1 MSLEQSYINLY
12 TTHRAKLFAGAPDAL
27 NQYRDVAM
35 ETFRMQGF
43 PSRKVEDYRYI
54 DVNAAFDGKQ
64 TYSMP
69 LKTTPLGETKGKP
82 IGVNNI
88 ELLNRYYTKAADNQ
102 DPITALNTALT
113 QECLCIHVA
122 KNQQLEKPIELTD
135 IFAAGTDQ
143 MEHKRI
149 LIVLEEGASA
159 VLLLH
164 YMTRDKFHYLAT
176 QVIEVFVGDNA
187 NLQLYELEETHTSCT
202 RFNNV
207 YFHMGRYA
215 TVKHNNI
222 ALFNGVTR
230 NTVKAYLKGEYGEVT
245 LNGCVMADKN
255 QVVDNNTLIRH
266 DVPNCTS
273 HELYKYVVDEQSVG
287 AFAGKVYVAEGAQKS
302 VSEEVNQN
310 ICASDEARMY
320 TQPML
325 EIYADDVKCSHGSTV
340 GKLDEMALFYLRQRG
355 IPLAE
360 ARMLLMQAFVG
371 QVIEEIPIAP
381 LRDRLHIMIEQ
392 RLKGEFDKCVGCAR
406 CDK

>member
-1 MSLEQSYINLY
+1 MRPEQAYIDLY
-12 TTHRAKLFAGAPDAL
+12 KAHRTQLFAGAPEVL
-27 NQYRDVAM
+27 NQMRDVAI
-35 ETFRMQGF
+35 ETFDKQGF
-43 PSRKVEDYRYI
+43 PSVKVEDYRYM
-54 DVNAAFDGKQ
+54 DVSKAFEGKQ
-64 TYSMP
+64 TYAMP
-69 LKTTPLGETKGKP
+69 LTTSPLGDTKGHP
-82 IGVNNI
+82 ISINNMD
-88 ELLNRYYTKAADNQ
+88 LLKGYYAKVADNK
-102 DPITALNTALT
+102 DSITALNTALT
-113 QECLCIHVA
+113 QECLCIHIA
-122 KNQQLEKPIELTD
+122 KNQQLDKPIELTD
-135 IFAAGTDQ
+135 SFASETNL

-159 VLLLH
+159 QILLH
-164 YMTRDKFHYLAT
+164 YLTRDKSHYLAT
-176 QVIEVFVGDNA
+176 QVIEVFVDDNA
-187 NLQLYELEETHTSCT
+187 HLQFYELEETHTSCT

-207 YFHMGRYA
+207 YFHIGRYA
-215 TVKHNNI
+215 TVRHNNI
-222 ALFNGVTR
+222 TLFNGITR
-230 NTVKAYLKGEYGEVT
+230 NTIKAYLKGEYSEVT

-255 QVVDNNTLIRH
+255 QMVDNNTLIRH
-266 DVPNCTS
+266 EVPNCTS

-371 QVIEEIPIAP
+371 QVIDEIPIHP

-392 RLKGEFDKCVGCAR
+392 RLRGEFDKCVGCAR
-406 CDK
+406 CK

>member
-1 MSLEQSYINLY
+1 MSLEQAYIDLY
-12 TTHRAKLFAGAPDAL
+12 KAHRTQLFAGAPNAL
-27 NQYRDVAM
+27 NQMRDVAID
-35 ETFRMQGF
+35 TFCKQGF
-43 PSRKVEDYRYI
+43 PSKKVEEYRYI
-54 DVNAAFDGKQ
+54 DVNEAFEGKQ

-69 LKTTPLGETKGKP
+69 LKALPLGDTKGNP
-82 IGVNNI
+82 IRVNNT
-88 ELLNRYYTKAADNQ
+88 ELLNGYYAKAADNQ

-113 QECLCIHVA
+113 QECLCIHVT

-135 IFAAGTDQ
+135 IFVSETDL

-149 LIVLEEGASA
+149 LIVLEEGSSA
-159 VLLLH
+159 EILLH
-164 YMTRDKFHYLAT
+164 YMTRDKSHYLAT
-176 QVIEVFVGDNA
+176 QVIEVFVGNNA
-187 NLQLYELEETHTSCT
+187 HLQLYELEETHTSCT

-207 YFHMGRYA
+207 YFHIGRYA

-222 ALFNGVTR
+222 ALFNGITR
-230 NTVKAYLKGEYGEVT
+230 NTIKAYLKGEYSEVT
-245 LNGCVMADKN
+245 LNGCVMVDKN

-266 DVPNCTS
+266 EVPNCTS

-287 AFAGKVYVAEGAQKS
+287 AFSGKVYVAEGAQKS

-310 ICASDEARMY
+310 ICASDEARIY

-371 QVIEEIPIAP
+371 QVIDEIPVAP

-406 CDK
+406 CK